1 MIHPWSR
8 EKFPSASALG
18 ISVKRKIHPWSRS
31 TSASLPL
38 LPFLQLTYREHSPVS
53 SESAQNCVNKGT
65 SYNTSPSL
73 EHGIE
78 SPVRYSTA
86 ATDGYQPAPMV
97 SLLPNGSSVLGEL
110 GVWVSPKLKHSSL
123 PPSQR
128 NSVQPDRAW
137 RGAQWL
143 TCSKWLFPCYLLMVR
158 LRLRNERK
166 IKSRFSACRVLDTQ
180 LPLVA
185 AKGIFT

>member
-1 MIHPWSR
+1 MRLFSASLSEHSHHHSQVPGGVMKMIHPWSR

-137 RGAQWL
+137 RGA
-143 TCSKWLFPCYLLMVR
+143 
-158 LRLRNERK
+158 
-166 IKSRFSACRVLDTQ
+166 
-180 LPLVA
+180 
-185 AKGIFT
+185 